1 VADWQHCFQ
10 LHRLFDLNPKFL
22 GSDFRFR
29 LISITFNFEGWIIR
43 NVKSVPSGSPGSDL
57 ILAIGVVKSFAA
69 PVIQKAK
76 SLSTRKGRSAGNVK
90 VPTIKSPL
98 ISLELFGPKN

>member
-1 VADWQHCFQ
+1 
-10 LHRLFDLNPKFL
+10 
-22 GSDFRFR
+22 
-29 LISITFNFEGWIIR
+29 
-43 NVKSVPSGSPGSDL
+43 VKSVPSGSPGSDL
-57 ILAIGVVKSFAA
+57 ILVIGVVKSFAA

>member
-1 VADWQHCFQ
+1 
-10 LHRLFDLNPKFL
+10 
-22 GSDFRFR
+22 
-29 LISITFNFEGWIIR
+29 
-43 NVKSVPSGSPGSDL
+43 VKSVPRGSPGSVL
-57 ILAIGVVKSFAA
+57 ILVIGVVKSFAA

-76 SLSTRKGRSAGNVK
+76 SLSTIKGRSADNVK